1 MISSDALVPAADI
14 RAHFV
19 DRLNSVLRRPG
30 MWGDELALRM
40 MCEDLL
46 YVEGRP
52 GAWHE
57 QQTSWEVSGAWSANG
72 AKGAFARHLHGDGPA
87 DAVVSL
93 YAEFAHRSGWL
104 RAVRVLDTG
113 EYARLRAT
121 APEWVGGADRGWSD
135 VAAEFGPPS
144 VRFGGSNPRFGKT
157 LGYVT
162 ADPADPMVCFH
173 LWNGTRPD
181 SLCGWTAEHT
191 EPVLLAVRVGG
202 ARTFRDSFTYT
213 PEGERRRSCAR
224 EFSHRMD

>member
-1 MISSDALVPAADI
+1 MISSDALVPSPDI

-30 MWGDELALRM
+30 MWGDEMILRV
-40 MCEDLL
+40 MCQDLL

-52 GAWHE
+52 GLWHQ
-57 QQTSWEVSGAWSANG
+57 QQTAWEVSGAWSVNG
-72 AKGAFARHLHGDGPA
+72 AKGAFARHLHADGPA

-93 YAEFAHRSGWL
+93 YGEFAHRAGWL
-104 RAVRVLDTG
+104 RAVRVLDAG

-121 APEWVGGADRGWSD
+121 APEWVGREDRGWSD

-173 LWNGTRPD
+173 LWNGTRAD
-181 SLCGWTAEHT
+181 SLCGWSAEHP

-202 ARTFRDSFTYT
+202 AGVFRDSFTYT
-213 PEGERRRSCAR
+213 PEGERRRSCSR
-224 EFSHRMD
+224 ELSHQLD